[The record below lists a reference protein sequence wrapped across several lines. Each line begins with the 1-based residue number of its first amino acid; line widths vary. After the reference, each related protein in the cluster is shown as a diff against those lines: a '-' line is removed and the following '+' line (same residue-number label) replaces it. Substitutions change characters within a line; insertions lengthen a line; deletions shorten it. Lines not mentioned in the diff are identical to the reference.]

1 MRALLVMN
9 PKATTTSR
17 RTRDVLAHALAGE
30 LETEV
35 GETRHRGHAAELA
48 RRAAHDGFDLVVA
61 LGGDGTVNE
70 VVNGILTAELPEGAP
85 RPDLG
90 VVPGGS
96 TNVFARA
103 LGLPNDPVEATG
115 VLLDAIHEGRRRP
128 VSMGMADD
136 RYFTFT
142 AGFGYDAAV
151 VGIVEEH
158 RREGRKSTGALYI
171 RSAVGHFYRGMDRR
185 NAPITMKEPK
195 IGPETLPLEGGE
207 IPELFMAIVTNTSPW
222 TYLGNRP
229 IVVTPESSFEAGLD
243 VFGVTR
249 MSGRS
254 TLRVVRR
261 MLANSAKLGSDKSVV
276 VRHDLSEFTLA
287 AAVPTDFQVDG
298 DHLGQRESVTFRAIR
313 DALKVAM

>member
-1 MRALLVMN
+1 MRAPLVMN
-9 PKATTTSR
+9 PKATTTSG

-48 RRAAHDGFDLVVA
+48 RAAAEDGVDLVVA

-70 VVNGILTAELPEGAP
+70 VVNGILGAAPPPGTP

-151 VGIVEEH
+151 VGIVEER
-158 RREGRKSTGALYI
+158 RREGHKSTGSLYI
-171 RSAVGHFYRGMDRR
+171 RSAVGHFYRGMDRK
-185 NAPITMKEPK
+185 NAPISMKTPAGAPTDDG
-195 IGPETLPLEGGE
+195 ITDDE

-229 IVVTPESSFEAGLD
+229 IIVTPESSFDAGLD

-261 MLANSAKLGSDKSVV
+261 MLLNSSRLGRDRSVV
-276 VRHDLSEFTLA
+276 VRHDLSEFTLTA
-287 AAVPTDFQVDG
+287 SAPTDFQVDG

>member
-9 PKATTTSR
+9 PKATTTSG

-48 RRAAHDGFDLVVA
+48 RHAARDGFDLVVA

-70 VVNGILTAELPEGAP
+70 VVNGILGAELPEGVK

-151 VGIVEEH
+151 VGIVEER

-171 RSAVGHFYRGMDRR
+171 RSAVGHFYRGMDRK
-185 NAPITMKEPK
+185 NAPITMKTP
-195 IGPETLPLEGGE
+195 GDTPDSADEGG

-222 TYLGNRP
+222 TYLGARP
-229 IVVTPESSFEAGLD
+229 IVVTPESSFDAGLD

-261 MLANSAKLGSDKSVV
+261 MLTASAKLGTDKSVV
-276 VRHDLSEFTLA
+276 VRHDLSEFTLTA
-287 AAVPTDFQVDG
+287 SVPTDFQVDG

>member
-9 PKATTTSR
+9 PKATTTSG

-48 RRAAHDGFDLVVA
+48 RAAAEDGFDLIVA

-70 VVNGILTAELPEGAP
+70 VVNGILGARPPAGREL
-85 RPDLG
+85 PDLG

-151 VGIVEEH
+151 VGIVEE
-158 RREGRKSTGALYI
+158 RRGEGHKSTGGLYI
-171 RSAVGHFYRGMDRR
+171 RSAIGHFYRGMDRK
-185 NAPITMKEPK
+185 NAPITMKSAA
-195 IGPETLPLEGGE
+195 GPDDARGAEEDE

-229 IVVTPESSFEAGLD
+229 IVVTPESSFEVGLD

-261 MLANSAKLGSDKSVV
+261 MLSGSAKLGSDKSVV
-276 VRHDLSEFTLA
+276 VRHDLSEFTLIA
-287 AAVPTDFQVDG
+287 SVPTDFQVDG

>member
-9 PKATTTSR
+9 PKATSTSG

-30 LETEV
+30 LDTEI
-35 GETRHRGHAAELA
+35 GETAYRGHAAELA
-48 RRAAHDGFDLVVA
+48 RAAAEEGVDLVVA

-70 VVNGILTAELPEGAP
+70 VVNGILNARRPASGKL
-85 RPDLG
+85 PDLG
-90 VVPGGS
+90 LVPGGS

-115 VLLDAIHEGRRRP
+115 ILLDAIHEGRRRP

-142 AGFGYDAAV
+142 AGFGFDAAV
-151 VGIVEEH
+151 VGIVEE
-158 RREGRKSTGALYI
+158 RRSAGQKSTGGLYI
-171 RSAVGHFYRGMDRR
+171 RSALRHYFRGMDRKHP
-185 NAPITMKEPK
+185 PIGMKMAD
-195 IGPETLPLEGGE
+195 GTE
-207 IPELFMAIVTNTSPW
+207 IPGMFMAIVTNTSPW
-222 TYLGNRP
+222 TYLGAKP
-229 IVVTPESSFEAGLD
+229 IVITPESSFEVGLD
-243 VFGVTR
+243 LFGVTK

-254 TLRVVRR
+254 ALRIVRQ
-261 MLANSAKLGSDKSVV
+261 MFTDSEKL
-276 VRHDLSEFTLA
+276 VRGKNVCVHHDLSEFTLT

-313 DALKVAM
+313 DALRVAM